1 VGAKKLRNPFHSF
14 IYSVR
19 SRTELSRIEH
29 VCVFVGWKEEKKNLK
44 CRKWSFEE
52 NKEGRKEGRKFR
64 GKNQTQN
71 FNNKIEWG
79 NGFVFL

>member
-1 VGAKKLRNPFHSF
+1 VGKKAKEPISFIHSF
-14 IYSVR
+14 CEER
-19 SRTELSRIEH
+19 KRAEQKRAC
-29 VCVFVGWKEEKKNLK
+29 VCVCRVERREKKNLK

-52 NKEGRKEGRKFR
+52 TRKEGRKLR

-79 NGFVFL
+79 NGFVFF